1 MGRKA
6 KNNIHIPNLKFY
18 RQNSGLTQKQVAD
31 ALHIE
36 RTTYTYYETG
46 KTLPSI
52 FTLMKLAKIYNVS
65 VEQLMPNSAEEQLEV
80 SDSDFSES
88 QREENLTV
96 YAVKKANNEKI
107 YSLSNEEQNL
117 IIRYRILPDKIKEE
131 VTQTIENL
139 TEKYIDSKE

>member
-6 KNNIHIPNLKFY
+6 KTNIYIPNLKFY

-52 FTLMKLAKIYNVS
+52 FTLMKLAKIYNVP
-65 VEQLMPNSAEEQLEV
+65 VEQLMPNDTEKQLEV
-80 SDSDFSES
+80 SDSDFSEA
-88 QREENLTV
+88 QREENLPSC
-96 YAVKKANNEKI
+96 AVKKPNNEKI

-117 IIRYRILPDKIKEE
+117 MISYRILPDEVKKEFL
-131 VTQTIENL
+131 QTIENL
-139 TEKYIDSKE
+139 TEKYKDSEA